1 MSLQNHWPMAAEIV
15 LTRSPSLR
23 MLPTVQ
29 TVFSKLLRIL
39 MIQLRAWF
47 VQLRRPRNP
56 ILRNLDR
63 GPEAR
68 QRKSEARLDANSRL
82 QMLARSPERSKNAQ
96 DHVQR
101 RLLAVRLEG

>member
-1 MSLQNHWPMAAEIV
+1 MAAEIV
-15 LTRSPSLR
+15 PTRSPSLR
-23 MLPTVQ
+23 MLPTVK

-39 MIQLRAWF
+39 MIQLPAWF

-68 QRKSEARLDANSRL
+68 QPKIIVVDLF
-82 QMLARSPERSKNAQ
+82 
-96 DHVQR
+96 
-101 RLLAVRLEG
+101 G